1 MVLSGGFAIRDY
13 SWTNRKMTFYSGCTF
28 SQIITVACKI
38 SQLQKFKR
46 SKAERP
52 LRPLYSPPTSTIV
65 WLLEILFM
73 ATQKFTFIITKKV
86 LWKLICVPNSCIRYC
101 LCFLMAVK
109 FRLSPYDE
117 NIGQLRLGA
126 LEPIL
131 TALGLDWFSVS
142 NDSQSYQINPAIFIR
157 MASEY
162 RVWFMTETNLAKGK
176 EKMLS
181 ICIGPSV
188 AGMG

>member
-1 MVLSGGFAIRDY
+1 MQNLTTSEIQKIKGREATEASILTTHQHNSLATRNSFHGNTKVY
-13 SWTNRKMTFYSGCTF
+13 FYNH
-28 SQIITVACKI
+28 Q
-38 SQLQKFKR
+38 
-46 SKAERP
+46 
-52 LRPLYSPPTSTIV
+52 
-65 WLLEILFM
+65 
-73 ATQKFTFIITKKV
+73 KV
-86 LWKLICVPNSCIRYC
+86 LWKLICVSNSCIRYC

-126 LEPIL
+126 LELIL